1 MADWWKDEELV
12 NQVVTEANGGNT
24 AAQCEMARKCMAEQ
38 DISEAVKWYKM
49 AAAAG
54 TADAMFNLGL
64 LYSKGWEG
72 ETASPEQAFFWFESA
87 AAAGDTEAMYMVGE
101 NYLTGRGT
109 ETNLEQASYWLNKA
123 LSAGYIKAQELL
135 YTIPGQKEARED
147 KLKEI
152 REEEE
157 KAEAFLEQE
166 DYAGALP
173 FLQLALEKSTEK
185 LGEQDACT
193 IRLMNNL
200 AVALSSMEQF
210 DKSIPMKER
219 VLELRGK
226 SLPLTHPEYLTAVTN
241 LTSDYAKVGRYQ
253 SAINLSR
260 QAYAAARE
268 GLAMFDEVTLL
279 TLNRLAADYMCL
291 CRHDLALE
299 QLNAF
304 SLPESME
311 SELSEEAKK
320 QWERTGKLKAA
331 CQEAMEQNAVY
342 FRLSESRRNY
352 ARICAELCEML
363 DGLPEDY
370 RNKIRREE
378 YDHFKE
384 QAELV
389 SCYRPHMNSGQAVE
403 TDPYTNAL
411 QTLISLKYLMPG
423 LAECQEELDGISCR
437 TVVTWV
443 QNELYMI
450 TTVYPKKTE
459 AEHMNH
465 PQPVDFIKPLNALA
479 EPDERVISIDSVDLR
494 LSRLDEDRLEICFAY
509 GVNGQYRMIRMYYA
523 ERENILD
530 GEPVFSE
537 MKPNA

>member
-24 AAQCEMARKCMAEQ
+24 AAQCEMAGKCMAEQ

-101 NYLTGRGT
+101 NFLTGRGT

-135 YTIPGQKEARED
+135 YSIPGQKEAREE

-152 REEEE
+152 QEAEG
-157 KAEAFLEQE
+157 KAEAFLEGE

-200 AVALSSMEQF
+200 AVALSAMEQF

-268 GLAMFDEVTLL
+268 SFSMFDEVTLL
-279 TLNRLAADYMCL
+279 TLNRLAADYMFL

-299 QLNAF
+299 QLTAF

-311 SELSEEAKK
+311 PELSKEAKK
-320 QWERTGKLKAA
+320 QWERTKKLKTA

-342 FRLSESRRNY
+342 FGLSESRRNY

-423 LAECQEELDGISCR
+423 LAECQEELDEISCR

-459 AEHMNH
+459 AEHMNY

-479 EPDERVISIDSVDLR
+479 EPDERVISIDSVDLK
-494 LSRLDEDRLEICFAY
+494 LARLDENRLEICFAY

-530 GEPVFSE
+530 GEAVFSE
-537 MKPNA
+537 MRPNA

>member
-1 MADWWKDEELV
+1 MADWWNDEELV

-24 AAQCEMARKCMAEQ
+24 AAQCEMAGKCMAEQ
-38 DISEAVKWYKM
+38 DMSGAVKWYKM

-72 ETASPEQAFFWFESA
+72 EAASPEQAFFWFESA
-87 AAAGDTEAMYMVGE
+87 ADAGDTEAMYMVGE
-101 NYLTGRGT
+101 NFLTGRGT
-109 ETNLEQASYWLNKA
+109 KIDLEQAARWLNQA

-135 YTIPGQKEARED
+135 YTIPGQREAREE
-147 KLKEI
+147 KLQEI
-152 REEEE
+152 QEAEG
-157 KAEAFLEQE
+157 KAEAFLETE

-185 LGEQDACT
+185 LGERDACT
-193 IRLMNNL
+193 IRLMNNM
-200 AVALSSMEQF
+200 AVALSALEQF

-219 VLELRGK
+219 VLEMRGK

-241 LTSDYAKVGRYQ
+241 LTSDYSKVGRYQ

-268 GLAMFDEVTLL
+268 GLPMNDSVTLL

-299 QLNAF
+299 QLDAF
-304 SLPESME
+304 SLPESMTAE
-311 SELSEEAKK
+311 FSEEAKK
-320 QWERTGKLKAA
+320 QWERTGKLKAV
-331 CQEAMEQNAVY
+331 CQEVLEQNAVY
-342 FRLSESRRNY
+342 FGLSENRKNY

-378 YDHFKE
+378 YDHLKE
-384 QAELV
+384 QANLV

-443 QNELYMI
+443 QNELCMI

-459 AEHMNH
+459 AEYMDH
-465 PQPVDFIKPLNALA
+465 PQPVDFVKPLNALA
-479 EPDERVISIDSVDLR
+479 EPGERVISIDSVDLK
-494 LSRLDEDRLEICFAY
+494 LARLDENRLEICFAY
-509 GVNGQYRMIRMYYA
+509 GVNGQYRMLRMYYA
-523 ERENILD
+523 ERENLLD
-530 GEPVFSE
+530 GEAVFSE
-537 MKPNA
+537 IRTNA